1 MTRNECMVNHLC
13 HTQWGWWAVV
23 HVSQLLREHKYT
35 GGKEIPALSAS
46 QPDNSGKHKLQ
57 VNSPAT
63 GSQRGQCSYW
73 HFLQSMS
80 VCIYIYIICIGC
92 TSILSACLWEMLK
105 RSCILITSP
114 NPGNLI
120 LTAREREQL
129 KVTDFRVCGSLV
141 FTILLTLLLPEIKS
155 KPHLTSE
162 RLQFASKVLPKP
174 QL

>member
-1 MTRNECMVNHLC
+1 MWPEMNAWWITYATHSEGDERWSMSLNCCVNTSTLGERRFQLSLHHSLIILES
-13 HTQWGWWAVV
+13 TNFRSTAQPQAV
-23 HVSQLLREHKYT
+23 RE
-35 GGKEIPALSAS
+35 
-46 QPDNSGKHKLQ
+46 DN
-57 VNSPAT
+57 VAT
-63 GSQRGQCSYW
+63 GIFCKVW
-73 HFLQSMS
+73 
-80 VCIYIYIICIGC
+80 VCVYIYIICIGC